1 MVKSTLSAGIFVLL
15 LSVGTHANLMA
26 TPQKAADPIAGK
38 KLFLQ
43 RCSICHMPQR
53 PAPEE
58 TLGPH
63 LEGLFESGN
72 QAEVETQVRHMIV
85 TGNPG
90 PPGVGMPSFRYGL
103 NATQIDDVIA
113 FLKTFK
119 KGDVPKRAGGTNT
132 EGGAE

>member
-1 MVKSTLSAGIFVLL
+1 MVKSRLWSAILVLVLSI
-15 LSVGTHANLMA
+15 GTNVSLRAA
-26 TPQKAADPIAGK
+26 PQKAADPIAGK

-53 PAPEE
+53 PAPDE

-63 LEGLFESGN
+63 LEGLFESGD
-72 QAEVETQVRHMIV
+72 QAKTEAQIRQVIV

-103 NATQIDDVIA
+103 NAAQIDDIIA
-113 FLKTFK
+113 YLKTFK
-119 KGDVPKRAGGTNT
+119 KGDVPKKTGGANT